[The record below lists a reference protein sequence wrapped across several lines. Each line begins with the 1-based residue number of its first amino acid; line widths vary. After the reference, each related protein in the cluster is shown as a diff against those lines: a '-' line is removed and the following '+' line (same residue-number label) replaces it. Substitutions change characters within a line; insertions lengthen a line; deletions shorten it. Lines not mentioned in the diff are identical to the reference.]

1 MKVSNGF
8 MLFGQQF
15 PKTAAAHMS
24 FVQAKAGE
32 SALDTKTNHLAYLA
46 VLSAAGMTGGLD
58 FHVGLAKQAGATDD
72 EIKSAA
78 LVGMQAVGL
87 RVLDGFAAVC
97 EALDDSVE
105 QPSDIP

>member
-1 MKVSNGF
+1 MKVANGF
-8 MLFGQQF
+8 MEFRQQF
-15 PKTAAAHMS
+15 PKTAAAHTA
-24 FVQAKAGE
+24 FVQAKPEE
-32 SALDTKTNHLAYLA
+32 SSLDPKTTHLAYLA
-46 VLSAAGMTGGLD
+46 VLSAAGMNGGID

-97 EALDDSVE
+97 EAPEPGDE
-105 QPSDIP
+105 